1 MKFKNIYTQTKE
13 NVEMSLLSLWTPGK
27 HYMREAIRE
36 LISREPLMAEPIFQS
51 IFPWEQ
57 TNDNNW
63 RTYLDPAVVRIQE
76 QKAQEKGKIYCPFS
90 HQAKSWKEL
99 KNGNSIVVTSGTGS
113 GKTECFM
120 LPVLSDLYQ
129 RSKGVPVQDTPV
141 EAIFLYPLNALMQDQ
156 KERLGTD
163 CKKLGLRFA
172 VYNRSLD
179 EDTASNPV
187 NPKYPD
193 SEVRTRKKLRSYD
206 PQYPSEPSCPQIL
219 LTNPSMLEFMLVRDK
234 DKPIFDRSKG
244 KLRWIVIDEAHSYTG
259 SAAVELAYLIKRLL
273 AAFEVSRDDVKIVC
287 TSATIGDPKNPTEL
301 VDFIETI
308 IGRYSPASSH
318 KLVPIDGNRVV
329 PAFDAATIQK
339 ALSANNINGI
349 NAQNILRL
357 QNAVN
362 ERPLCLSEVWRI
374 LTNKPYSVES
384 ALDLIDDICEVQI
397 GEDFIMMLRGH
408 FFMRAIDGIY
418 ACVHCRDHNLTT
430 YRGNG
435 RCPKCGA
442 PLFEV
447 VQCRDCKEFM
457 IVCEEN
463 NNHEIKASYSDHGTS
478 SIDNEDDTDYD
489 DDFTD
494 GGIRYSDQNW
504 QKLYLAF
511 YGNGRHYKKPH
522 PDYQSSRL
530 SLEWDGKM
538 MKCASVQNGGQWILL
553 ENDDKNY
560 CPSCACGSGT
570 DGSRFNDFRLSANW
584 INGTIAPA
592 LLKEGASSTNEWGK
606 YIAFT
611 DSRQG
616 TAIYAKR
623 FNVDAERAYARAKL
637 TSKLRIKAYDPTDDA
652 LIKKQMGRHPG
663 WSYDCAAKFLID
675 LGVMTPPSL
684 PEFSINDVADIIF
697 NQQIFDHLDMEASHS
712 GQKYI
717 QKDEVAYKTA
727 LIRSNIARRPVHLPN
742 MESLGLITLTY
753 PAINS
758 ITSLPRAWNAQGFSI
773 DDYRAFL
780 KICVDYVIRMGNHIQ
795 CSTRVEDQYLREA
808 NNSTPYDSS
817 IWPKVQKN
825 NNGIIAPKQH
835 RLILLLCAA
844 LGINDTTSLASRE
857 NDINCLMNEAWSFLE
872 NNLLKKVDVNDPYYE
887 KEKNHQYEGRFY
899 LDLSLNSASCKV
911 KAIEDVWLCPVTNYL
926 VDTVFRG
933 FSPSMKGCLCK
944 ENIDRFIV
952 PAQPNIHIPLTNS
965 QSFAAEKATL
975 IQEGVWND
983 RHKYAF
989 LPTTQAYLTAEHSGQ
1004 QNRKLLDY
1012 YTNEFKGTPHK
1023 LNLLQCSTTMEM
1035 GVDIGDIETVLM
1047 TNIPPSSANYSQR
1060 TGRAG
1065 RREQSKAVA
1074 FSLCP
1079 NTAIGMHT
1087 FENPM
1092 CILTS
1097 VNPAIRPIVSDII
1110 VQRHV
1115 NSFLVRSFLY
1125 SQAPTVHFWKVDE
1138 WLKPQGFYDSFMTW
1152 TANHRTDPQLVQ
1164 EYHTIFGQNFKTLSS
1179 AIDSAN
1185 RSLED
1190 IANEYQGILD
1200 DIVQTINT
1208 TPTTNQ
1214 AKIDALTIQGKALMD
1229 LDLKGYLAERQF
1241 LPNADMPTGVVE
1253 FNFMDSDQYKDLLSW
1268 KADLD
1273 RLNQSLAGPGLNAIT
1288 QRTIELQIAEKQ
1300 HEINKLNERTVT
1312 SREIKI
1318 GLSEYA
1324 PGQTVV
1330 IDERNYV
1337 SAGIEWRNSL
1347 GQQQPWKY
1355 LYHCPRCGRF
1365 EYSVDPALQLCP
1377 KCGGTYEGILNPNG
1391 TNMTYAIEPIR
1402 FRTDVNRGKNR
1413 KEKTERTFYQIK
1425 TILTD
1430 VNWQSCIKGP
1440 MCDLVGSDS
1449 SSSSEIVFYN
1459 EGNGQGFNLCMDC
1472 GRMEVGGIKRTT
1484 TNWMHN
1490 KIAEDAQ
1497 CPVSSNPYNGIIL
1510 AGKFPTS
1517 FVSLRFYKDYSG
1529 RSYVD
1534 DEELL
1539 YSIGV
1544 LLTRS
1549 LAREIGVSQD
1559 DIDFDVRGEAGYK
1572 SIFIYDTHKGG
1583 CGYSTRMTDTRICN
1597 SVFARAKTMISSF
1610 SCQCE
1615 DSVSGACVHCL
1626 VDRYSQRFENKLS
1639 KFKVMEWFAGQSM
1652 NTSQS
1657 SSGATAVPIPLKYLL
1672 TSLYSDLNTTAL
1684 TICVDASEMNIDE
1697 WTRKDGTMGRILNE
1711 CVRRGQTVRILV
1723 ANIPT
1728 SNNVQDMLPFVDIP
1742 GRFQSWGITVE
1753 AIETGTNSQGEM
1765 TALIVN
1771 NHDHYFTDEANVL
1784 PFSQD
1789 WGTRCSRLFEDNKIP
1804 AFTRTAFPTWADV
1817 CRRMLPNEITRSA
1830 IIKKPTTAVVGRF
1843 YSSVIVPNLLQQED
1857 VRTIHDILNRKKVKI
1872 VFSDSYVNSAL
1883 AALLLV
1889 YLIKEMK
1896 DVYKFEIGS
1905 VDLQFNGPKRRC
1917 DNFQWNDYTWITL
1930 NFPDTESADD
1940 YVQDLFQSVLD
1951 VQPNFSNIKPDHYR
1965 WLRLQPEGE
1974 DAYVELRPDHGI
1986 GGGWISDERYK
1997 DLDYLDETT
2006 QIKMKPDTDIVY
2018 YLLTKK

>member
-13 NVEMSLLSLWTPGK
+13 NVEMSLLSLWTPGR
-27 HYMREAIRE
+27 HLMREAIKE
-36 LISREPLMAEPIFQS
+36 LITREPLMAEPIFQS

-57 TNDNNW
+57 TSDNNW
-63 RTYLDPAVVRIQE
+63 TTYLHPKVVQIQKD
-76 QKAQEKGKIYCPFS
+76 KAQEKGEIYCPFS
-90 HQAKSWKEL
+90 HQVKSWEEL

-120 LPVLSDLYQ
+120 LPVLSDLYS
-129 RSKGVPVQDTPV
+129 RSNAVPIPDTPV

-163 CKKLGLRFA
+163 CQKLGLRFA
-172 VYNRSLD
+172 VYNRSL
-179 EDTASNPV
+179 EERRAYNPV
-187 NPKYPD
+187 NPNYPN
-193 SEVRTRKKLRSYD
+193 SEVRTRENLRTYS
-206 PQYPSEPSCPQIL
+206 SKETSCPQIL
-219 LTNPSMLEFMLVRDK
+219 LTNPSMLEFMLVRDS

-273 AAFEVSRDDVKIVC
+273 AAFGVSRDDVRIVC
-287 TSATIGDPKNPTEL
+287 TSATIGDPKNSTQL

-308 IGRYSPASSH
+308 IGKYSPNSGH
-318 KLVPIDGNRVV
+318 RLVPIGGKRIV
-329 PAFDAATIQK
+329 PTFDIALIQK
-339 ALSANNINGI
+339 ALSIKNITDI
-349 NAQNILRL
+349 KAQDILKL
-357 QNAVN
+357 QKAVN
-362 ERPLCLSEVWRI
+362 ERPLRLSEAWRV
-374 LTNKPYSVES
+374 LTNKPYSAES
-384 ALDLIDDICEVQI
+384 ALDLIDAICEIQI
-397 GEDFIMMLRGH
+397 GKDFIMMLRGH

-418 ACVHCRDHNLTT
+418 TCVSGHDHNLTT

-435 RCPKCGA
+435 RCPICGA
-442 PLFEV
+442 PLLEV
-447 VQCRDCKEFM
+447 VQCKDCKEFL

-463 NNHEIKASYSDHGTS
+463 NNHEIKASCSDHATS
-478 SIDNEDDTDYD
+478 FIDNEEGDADYD

-504 QKLYLAF
+504 QKLYLAY
-511 YGNGRHYKKPH
+511 YGKERHYGKPH
-522 PDYQSSRL
+522 PDYKSSRL
-530 SLEWDGKM
+530 SLKWDGKM
-538 MKCASVQNGGQWILL
+538 MKCNTGQNVGPWVLL
-553 ENDDKNY
+553 ENEDKNY
-560 CPSCACGSGT
+560 CPTCACGSGT
-570 DGSRFNDFRLSANW
+570 DGSRFSNFRLSSNW

-592 LLKEGASSTNEWGK
+592 LLKEGASSQNEWGK

-623 FNVDAERAYARAKL
+623 FNVDAERAYSRARL
-637 TSKLRIKAYDPTDDA
+637 TSSLRIQAYDPTDDA
-652 LIKKQMGRHPG
+652 LIRRQMERNPG
-663 WSYDCAAKFLID
+663 CSYDSAANYLINQN
-675 LGVMTPPSL
+675 LISSPSL
-684 PEFSINDVADIIF
+684 PEFSINRIADLIF
-697 NQQIFDHLDMEASHS
+697 NQQIFEHLDKEARNNS
-712 GQKYI
+712 GIKYY
-717 QKDEVAYKTA
+717 QKDEIAYKTA

-758 ITSLPRAWNAQGFSI
+758 ITPLPRAWQAAGFCI

-795 CSTRVEDQYLREA
+795 CPTPVEYQYLRDA

-817 IWPKVQKN
+817 TWPKVQKN
-825 NNGIIAPKQH
+825 GNVITPKQH

-844 LGINDTTSLASRE
+844 LGINDTTSLTTSQE
-857 NDINCLMNEAWSFLE
+857 QDINCLMNEAWSFLE
-872 NNLLKKVDVNDPYYE
+872 HNLLKKVNVDDPYYE
-887 KEKNHQYEGRFY
+887 KDHQYEGHFY
-899 LDLSLNSASCKV
+899 LDLSLNSSSCKV
-911 KAIEDVWLCPVTNYL
+911 KAIEDAWLCPVTNYL
-926 VDTVFRG
+926 IDTVFCG

-965 QSFAAEKATL
+965 QSFDSEKKSL
-975 IQEGVWND
+975 IYKGVWND

-1004 QNRKLLDY
+1004 QNRELLDY
-1012 YTNEFKGTPHK
+1012 YTNEFKSKPHK

-1065 RREQSKAVA
+1065 RRGQSKAVA

-1079 NTAIGMHT
+1079 NTSIGMNT

-1097 VNPAIRPIVSDII
+1097 VNPAISPIVSDII

-1125 SQAPTVHFWKVDE
+1125 SNAPLVHFWKVDE
-1138 WLKPQGFYDSFMTW
+1138 WLKPQGFYDSFMIW
-1152 TANHRTDPQLVQ
+1152 TARYRSDQLLEQ

-1185 RSLED
+1185 HSLED
-1190 IANEYQGILD
+1190 IANEYQGILA
-1200 DIVQTINT
+1200 DIVQTINST
-1208 TPTTNQ
+1208 KNK
-1214 AKIDALTIQGKALMD
+1214 AKIDALTIQGNALMN
-1229 LDLKGYLAERQF
+1229 LDLKGYLAEKQF
-1241 LPNADMPTGVVE
+1241 LPNANMPTGVVE
-1253 FNFMDSDQYKDLLSW
+1253 FNFMDSSQYKDILSLRN
-1268 KADLD
+1268 KIDQLKQLIAD
-1273 RLNQSLAGPGLNAIT
+1273 PGLNVIT
-1288 QRTIELQIAEKQ
+1288 KNNKEN
-1300 HEINKLNERTVT
+1300 EIKNAQYRINELNEKTVT
-1312 SREIKI
+1312 SREIKV

-1324 PGQTVV
+1324 PGQMVV

-1365 EYSVDPALQLCP
+1365 EYSVDPTLQQC

-1413 KEKTERTFYQIK
+1413 KEKTERTLYQIK

-1440 MCDLVGSDS
+1440 MCDLVGSGS
-1449 SSSSEIVFYN
+1449 SPSSEIVFYN
-1459 EGNGQGFNLCMDC
+1459 EGNGQGFNLCLDC
-1472 GRMEVGGIKRTT
+1472 GRMEVGGIKRTKE
-1484 TNWMHN
+1484 NWPHK
-1490 KIAEDAQ
+1490 KIAEDTE
-1497 CPVSSNPYNGIIL
+1497 CPVNNNPYNNIVL
-1510 AGKFPTS
+1510 SGKFPTS

-1529 RSYVD
+1529 QSYVN

-1549 LAREIGVSQD
+1549 LATEIGVSQD

-1572 SIFIYDTHKGG
+1572 SIFIFDTHKGG
-1583 CGYSTRMTDTRICN
+1583 CGYSTRMTDTKTCN
-1597 SVFARAKTMISSF
+1597 SVFTRAKEMISSF
-1610 SCQCE
+1610 PCQCE
-1615 DSVSGACVHCL
+1615 DSISGACVHCL

-1652 NTSQS
+1652 KTSLS
-1657 SSGATAVPIPLKYLL
+1657 RGGATAVPIPLKYLL
-1672 TSLYSDLNTTAL
+1672 TSLYSNLNTTAL
-1684 TICVDASEMNIDE
+1684 TICVDAGEMNIDE

-1711 CVRRGQTVRILV
+1711 CVRRGQTVRILI

-1728 SNNVQDMLPFVDIP
+1728 SNAQDMLPFVNISS
-1742 GRFQSWGITVE
+1742 RFQSWGITVE
-1753 AIETGTNSQGEM
+1753 AIETGTNSQGET

-1771 NHDHYFTDEANVL
+1771 NHDHYFTDEENVL

-1789 WGTRCSRLFEDNKIP
+1789 WGIRCSHLYEDNNIP
-1804 AFTRTAFPTWADV
+1804 SFSQTAFPTWADV
-1817 CRRMLPNEITRSA
+1817 CRLMLPNEITRSA
-1830 IIKKPTTAVVGRF
+1830 IIKNPTTAVVGHF
-1843 YSSVIVPNLLQQED
+1843 YSSVIVPNLLQQGD
-1857 VRTIHDILNRKKVKI
+1857 TQTILNILNGKKVNI

-1896 DVYKFEIGS
+1896 DVYNFRISS
-1905 VDLQFNGPKRRC
+1905 VDLQFNGQKRRC
-1917 DNFQWNDYTWITL
+1917 DNCQWNDYTWITL
-1930 NFPDTESADD
+1930 NFPNNESADD
-1940 YVQDLFQSVLD
+1940 YVEDLFQSVLG

-1974 DAYVELRPDHGI
+1974 DAYVEIRPDHGI
-1986 GGGWISDERYK
+1986 GGGWISYERYK
-1997 DLDYLDETT
+1997 DLDYLDGTT

-2018 YLLTKK
+2018 YLLTKKK